1 MQEYKLPKIFNWQT
15 ASNKLVKKYVADL
28 YQTGTDAPVATELHN
43 DTGIAFTY
51 DYVAAGLYMVV
62 ANKDIF
68 TGPTPGQ
75 KVQVTI
81 SNSNLTLSGISDY
94 GVVAVP
100 GFYNMIMIITSN
112 NAGDAD
118 DILGNY
124 MQNSLEITFY
134 N

>member
-112 NAGDAD
+112 IAGDAD